1 MYYRISGEPT
11 QIFGVDPLLEFP
23 SLTDEEDYG
32 EGEYDNA
39 LAPSSISKAVY
50 FKFQDNWNQNV
61 FKQHENRLSDSNYY
75 KKLLEIKNA
84 TKTDVN
90 LSLNL
95 QKRINLKEINE
106 QNTLELVNFRRE
118 LGNLETFSSYDEYLE
133 SDSTE
138 EFVIDAEIDQSLSIV
153 MDLLNS

>member
-61 FKQHENRLSDSNYY
+61 FKQHENRLNASSYY
-75 KKLLEIKNA
+75 KKLLEIKND
-84 TKTDVN
+84 TKANVN

-95 QKRINLKEINE
+95 QKRINIKEINE
-106 QNTLELVNFRRE
+106 QNTLELVNYRRE
-118 LGNLETFSSYDEYLE
+118 LGNLETFSSYDEYMK
-133 SDSTE
+133 SNSTE

>member
-1 MYYRISGEPT
+1 M
-11 QIFGVDPLLEFP
+11 
-23 SLTDEEDYG
+23 
-32 EGEYDNA
+32 
-39 LAPSSISKAVY
+39 
-50 FKFQDNWNQNV
+50 
-61 FKQHENRLSDSNYY
+61 
-75 KKLLEIKNA
+75 
-84 TKTDVN
+84 
-90 LSLNL
+90 SLNL

-138 EFVIDAEIDQSLSIV
+138 EFVIDAEVDQSLSIV